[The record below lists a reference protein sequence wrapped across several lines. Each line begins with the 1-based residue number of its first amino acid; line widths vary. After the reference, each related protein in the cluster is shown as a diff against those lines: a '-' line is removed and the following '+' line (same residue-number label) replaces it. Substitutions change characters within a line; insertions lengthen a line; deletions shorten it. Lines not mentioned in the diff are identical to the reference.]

1 MIKLARLIHHRDVLG
16 QMISILGSGPP
27 ATDASHEILDGARPS
42 NQNILFPRRVL
53 QRKAEW

>member
-16 QMISILGSGPP
+16 QMISILGGGPP
-27 ATDASHEILDGARPS
+27 ATDPSHEILDRARPS